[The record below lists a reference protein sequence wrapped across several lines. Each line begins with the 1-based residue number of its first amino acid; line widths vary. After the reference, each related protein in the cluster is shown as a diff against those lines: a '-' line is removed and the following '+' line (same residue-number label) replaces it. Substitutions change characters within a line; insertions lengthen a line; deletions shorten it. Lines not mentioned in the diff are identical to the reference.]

1 MNLAWAAARRC
12 WESSRR
18 WPANLRG
25 VEPTPLSG
33 EARAASWRV
42 FALVLLSASYFFQ
55 SSGHNEAA
63 RFDQMR
69 SVMEHGEWWI
79 DRFAG
84 NTADIIHLDGHTFPN
99 KAPGTTLLGLVPWGL
114 ARVALGILPIHET
127 QQLILT
133 TYGLTIL
140 LSALPTALIS
150 LLMLRFLSRNGWPL
164 ARSTLLAAGYGL
176 GTMAFPWATVFFGHQ
191 LSAFF
196 AFGAF
201 YLVWS
206 SRWLEGGSP
215 ALRLLVGG
223 LMIGFLPVIEYPGAI
238 ASGLIA
244 LYALL
249 TLGRRGSLLVIAGAV
264 LGILPL
270 PVYNQLVLG
279 SPGVLSYSF
288 YREGSTFPAH
298 QQGFMGVSW
307 PRLGVLGEI
316 TFRPRRGLF
325 HANPWLVF
333 ALAAPLFVRRIR
345 GLGREF
351 TLCAAILVAFLLFN
365 SGFGDSIVYWGGA
378 FSFGPRHILIALPFA
393 VLMAAFPM
401 KSDLLAPLIG
411 ILIVATILLMLPVAA
426 IDPRLPYEPSEPFLG
441 FYLPLYARG
450 LASSYPWSTFPEGT
464 LFGSPGAF
472 NLGRAVGMPRDLEML
487 PLALAWALAAALLV
501 KTRTRLGD
509 AARVLAAALALGAG
523 LWPALERRVLGGAR
537 EAGAC
542 QAIST
547 GVLWPYFSDYALQD
561 EPSENPVFVRAAAP
575 SIPLT
580 NQADTR
586 SSGTLAPVAVTFSG
600 DFEPEAPGWY
610 ILRLDVIGQ
619 AALYVDGVQ
628 RFKIEGRGQLKETK
642 GVQLYLSKRP
652 HELIVRYMSDQPVRQ
667 LSASVALRDGA
678 PVPLLA
684 GLSSGVC
691 P

>member
-1 MNLAWAAARRC
+1 MSLAWAAARRC
-12 WESSRR
+12 SESSRR

-25 VEPTPLSG
+25 VQPTPLKG

-79 DRFAG
+79 DRFAS
-84 NTADIIHLDGHTFPN
+84 NTADTIHLDGHTFPN

-114 ARVALGILPIHET
+114 ARGAMSALPIHET
-127 QQLILT
+127 KQLILV

-140 LSALPTALIS
+140 MSALPTALIS
-150 LLMLRFLSRNGWPL
+150 LLMLRFLSRNGWTL
-164 ARSTLLAAGYGL
+164 ARSTLLALGYGL

-191 LSAFF
+191 LSACF

-206 SRWLEGGSP
+206 SRWLGGGSP
-215 ALRLLVGG
+215 RLRLLLGG
-223 LMIGFLPVIEYPGAI
+223 LLLGFLPVIEYPGAI
-238 ASGLIA
+238 ASGLIGM
-244 LYALL
+244 YALL
-249 TLGRRGSLLVIAGAV
+249 TLGRRGSLLVIAGAL

-270 PVYNQLVLG
+270 PAYNQMVLG

-288 YREGSTFPAH
+288 YKEGSTFPAH

-307 PRLGVLGEI
+307 PRLDVLREI

-325 HANPWLVF
+325 HANPWLAF
-333 ALAAPLFVRRIR
+333 ALVAPFFVRRIR

-351 TLCAAILVAFLLFN
+351 SLSAAMLSAFLLFN

-378 FSFGPRHILIALPFA
+378 FSFGPRHLLIAIPFA
-393 VLMAAFPM
+393 VLLAAFPM
-401 KSDLLAPLIG
+401 RSDRLAPLIG
-411 ILIVATILLMLPVAA
+411 ILILATILLMLPVTA

-450 LASSYPWSTFPEGT
+450 LFSSYPWSPFPEGT

-472 NLGRAVGMPRDLEML
+472 NLGRAVGMPRDLEIL
-487 PLALAWALAAALLV
+487 PLALVWAVAAGLLL
-501 KTRTRLGD
+501 KTRTRRGH
-509 AARVLAAALALGAG
+509 AARAIAAALAIGAG
-523 LWPALERRVLGGAR
+523 IWPALPRLLAAR
-537 EAGAC
+537 EPGVC
-542 QAIST
+542 QAISA
-547 GVLWPYFSDYALQD
+547 GSLWPYFSDYALQD
-561 EPSENPVFVRAAAP
+561 EPSENPFRVRTSSP

-580 NQADTR
+580 NEADTLP
-586 SSGTLAPVAVTFSG
+586 SGTLSPVAVTFSG
-600 DFEPEAPGWY
+600 HFEPAAPGWY
-610 ILRLDVIGQ
+610 ILRLDVIGR
-619 AALYVDGVQ
+619 AALYVDGLQ
-628 RFKIEGRGQLKETK
+628 RFKIEGGGQFRET
-642 GVQLYLSKRP
+642 GGAQLYLSKRP
-652 HELIVRYMSDQPVRQ
+652 HELIVRYMSDRPVRQ
-667 LSASVALRDGA
+667 LSAWVAPRDNA
-678 PVPLLA
+678 AVPLQS
-684 GLSSGVC
+684 GLSSGPC
-691 P
+691 R